1 MASPH
6 FSPAINSLLPPPP
19 QVVMQC
25 FLVIMFSS
33 HWFACIIALQA
44 SLHTSV
50 HSTLAGSELYALC
63 GTAVNTQYSKQRL
76 H

>member
-1 MASPH
+1 
-6 FSPAINSLLPPPP
+6 
-19 QVVMQC
+19 MQC